1 VNPPAVEVPLP
12 VARDHPSFDGH
23 FPGRPILPGVAL
35 LGEVFAAL
43 ARNIAFDPVAFTLAS
58 AKFLRPV
65 PPGEA
70 LVLRFTGTPGGTI
83 RFEVHGE
90 AGPVAS
96 GAVAPRRE
104 QAAA

>member
-1 VNPPAVEVPLP
+1 MNPSAGEVPLGIAP
-12 VARDHPSFDGH
+12 DHPAFEGH

-43 ARNIAFDPVAFTLAS
+43 ARSAGFDPLSFTLSS

-65 PPGEA
+65 PPGEP
-70 LVLRFTGTPGGTI
+70 LVLRFAQAPGGAI

-90 AGPVAS
+90 AGLVAS
-96 GAVAPRRE
+96 GAVAPRRAE
-104 QAAA
+104 GAT

>member
-1 VNPPAVEVPLP
+1 MNPAAVEIPLAL
-12 VARDHPSFDGH
+12 ARDHPAFEGH

-43 ARNIAFDPVAFTLAS
+43 ERSAGFDPVTFTLGS

-70 LVLRFTGTPGGTI
+70 LRLRFTQAPGGAI
-83 RFEVHGE
+83 RFEVHGD

-96 GAVAPRRE
+96 GAVAPRRPE
-104 QAAA
+104 GTA

>member
-1 VNPPAVEVPLP
+1 MSPATREIALP
-12 VARDHPSFDGH
+12 IARDHPAFEGH

-43 ARNIAFDPVAFTLAS
+43 ARNAAFDPLAFTLSS

-65 PPGEA
+65 PPGEP
-70 LVLRFTGTPGGTI
+70 LVLRWVSTPGGAI

-96 GAVAPRRE
+96 GAVAPRRPDV
-104 QAAA
+104 AT